1 MKFSEKIG
9 NGPMNKQLN
18 FVGDPGHRLDTG
30 ILYRIRHNWEIRKVV
45 RPTKRHKSAG
55 HTESPDGGT
64 GKMCLGGGMHCPSA
78 SIVQIE
84 LTLKRAR
91 PT

>member
-1 MKFSEKIG
+1 MVI
-9 NGPMNKQLN
+9 
-18 FVGDPGHRLDTG
+18 
-30 ILYRIRHNWEIRKVV
+30 
-45 RPTKRHKSAG
+45 KRHKSAG

-64 GKMCLGGGMHCPSA
+64 GKMCLGGGMYCPSA